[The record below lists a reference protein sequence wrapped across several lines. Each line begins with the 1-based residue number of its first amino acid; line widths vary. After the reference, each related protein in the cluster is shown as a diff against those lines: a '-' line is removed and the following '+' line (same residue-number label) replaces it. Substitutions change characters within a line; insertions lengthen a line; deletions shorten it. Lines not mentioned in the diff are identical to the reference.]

1 MKKRIIGGAIVLG
14 VSLPCLLIGGIVFN
28 IFALLVAG
36 FALVELINADKDL
49 RNIPNIIKAISF
61 VSIPLIAICNFN
73 GSFFVGIDMYS
84 FLIPVAVLM
93 ILPIFTYKKG
103 YGMNEAFKLTFVS
116 IFVSLICL
124 SFVTVM
130 SLKNTFLFYLI
141 IIAVAT
147 DVFAYLGGRT
157 YGKHKFTE
165 ISPNKTI
172 EGCVTGAIFGT
183 AAGFA
188 FYTTVIGSTN
198 AILILGI
205 TLLLSII
212 GEIGDLIFSLIKRE
226 NSIKDYSKLIPGH
239 GGICDRI
246 DSLSFIVIVFLIIFK
261 FI

>member
-1 MKKRIIGGAIVLG
+1 MIGSAIVLG
-14 VSLPCLLIGGIVFN
+14 VSIPCLWLGGIVFN
-28 IFALLVAG
+28 IFAFILA
-36 FALVELINADKDL
+36 ALAIFELINASKDL
-49 RNIPNIIKAISF
+49 KKIPSYIKAIS
-61 VSIPLIAICNFN
+61 LISLPIV
-73 GSFFVGIDMYS
+73 VGLNISASLYVGVDFYTL
-84 FLIPVAVLM
+84 LIPIVLLM
-93 ILPIFTYKKG
+93 GISLFEYKKG